1 MRWYSDEL
9 LGYPGG
15 KLQKTI
21 ASPLAKGRREN
32 KELSMNYIWNITI
45 DDYLETIALAKKNGK
60 KPGDRMDEE
69 FLEIMKKK
77 GKKKNPIAK
86 TEKDSDMLTGELRE
100 SGLKVFNL
108 EEWKRQRKLRGK

>member
-77 GKKKNPIAK
+77 GKKKPHCQN
-86 TEKDSDMLTGELRE
+86 RE
-100 SGLKVFNL
+100 
-108 EEWKRQRKLRGK
+108 RQRYAHGRIKRKWIKSV